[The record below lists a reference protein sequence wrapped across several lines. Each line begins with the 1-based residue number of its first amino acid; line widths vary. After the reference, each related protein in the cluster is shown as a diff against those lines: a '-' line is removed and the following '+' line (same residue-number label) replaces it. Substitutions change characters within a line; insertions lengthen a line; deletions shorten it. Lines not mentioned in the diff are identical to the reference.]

1 MSLDVATNSQ
11 EGDLVNSL
19 LPARTSEAVYP
30 AFRVVVGFLF
40 ACHGAASLFGILGG
54 ARGRSG
60 GVVPFAVWPSWWA
73 AVIQLVGGMLV
84 AVGLGTRAAA
94 LICSG
99 SMAYAY
105 FVVHQADGVLP
116 LQNGGELSALYSW
129 LFLLIVALG
138 PGSIAMDNL
147 WRRSRRPRSAELSP
161 TTSG

>member
-1 MSLDVATNSQ
+1 M
-11 EGDLVNSL
+11 
-19 LPARTSEAVYP
+19 
-30 AFRVVVGFLF
+30 VGFLF

-54 ARGRSG
+54 AYGG

-73 AVIQLVGGMLV
+73 AVIQFVGGTLI

-105 FVVHQADGVLP
+105 FVVHQGDGVLP
-116 LQNGGELSALYSW
+116 LQNGGELAALYSW

-138 PGSIAMDNL
+138 PGAMAVDNL
-147 WRRSRRPRSAELSP
+147 WRRPRPRAAELSP
-161 TTSG
+161 PLQGSPVSVHE